1 MVANRYTTF
10 MSMTGSPLTVATTGT
25 WNIHPNVY
33 NAVPRG
39 ASILLDI
46 RDVDFD
52 RRQQVIDAV
61 LTGAK
66 EIGEKWKTPSKAEVV
81 YAHPPIISS
90 EVVSLLKIPLIS
102 LFLKGMISAVIH
114 KHAGT
119 GYAVLVKSS
128 FVLSESEHC

>member
-1 MVANRYTTF
+1 M
-10 MSMTGSPLTVATTGT
+10 TVATTGT

-61 LTGAK
+61 LKGAD

-81 YAHPPIISS
+81 YAHPPIISADK
-90 EVVSLLKIPLIS
+90 VTQPRPIK
-102 LFLKGMISAVIH
+102 
-114 KHAGT
+114 
-119 GYAVLVKSS
+119 
-128 FVLSESEHC
+128 

>member
-1 MVANRYTTF
+1 MLA
-10 MSMTGSPLTVATTGT
+10 GSPLTVATTGT

-61 LTGAK
+61 LEGAQ
-66 EIGEKWKTPSKAEVV
+66 EIGKKWKTPAKAELV
-81 YAHPPIISS
+81 YAHPPIISADK
-90 EVVSLLKIPLIS
+90 VSSDGLQGLKPAPLFS
-102 LFLKGMISAVIH
+102 GH
-114 KHAGT
+114 P
-119 GYAVLVKSS
+119 
-128 FVLSESEHC
+128 

>member
-1 MVANRYTTF
+1 M
-10 MSMTGSPLTVATTGT
+10 ATTGT

-61 LTGAK
+61 LKGAE
-66 EIGEKWKTPSKAEVV
+66 EIGQKWKTPSKADVV

-90 EVVSLLKIPLIS
+90 DQVRTGLMKLRTFLPLLKLDCTIQI
-102 LFLKGMISAVIH
+102 
-114 KHAGT
+114 
-119 GYAVLVKSS
+119 
-128 FVLSESEHC
+128 